1 MKYNELRFAYALP
14 SSEYGWKNRVF
25 LGEKYY
31 GKALNEISYINRPYP
46 LPAVSIAYSVSPL
59 EYVKDIFPLVQ
70 VNVGFSIRSLS
81 DAYNKRQGRSL
92 AVQRHDQ
99 ASISNVPP
107 SGYSFSF
114 NLIHALRSSTALPL
128 REFIDLSN
136 FSSYDSLSYNFLDSL
151 VISFTESLVQ
161 HLFHLDQSI
170 FDNKSQD
177 PEAYTSY
184 IQQIRLI
191 QHSSLLS

>member
-14 SSEYGWKNRVF
+14 ALEYGWKNRVF
-25 LGEKYY
+25 LGGKYY
-31 GKALNEISYINRPYP
+31 RKALNEFTSPSL
-46 LPAVSIAYSVSPL
+46 LPAVSLAYSASPL
-59 EYVKDIFPLVQ
+59 EHVKDIFPLVQ

-81 DAYNKRQGRSL
+81 DAYNKKHGRSL

-114 NLIHALRSSTALPL
+114 NLIHALRSSAAIPL

-136 FSSYDSLSYNFLDSL
+136 FSSYDSLSYNFLDTL

-177 PEAYTSY
+177 PDTYNSY
-184 IQQIRLI
+184 LQQIKLI
-191 QHSSLLS
+191 YHSSLLS